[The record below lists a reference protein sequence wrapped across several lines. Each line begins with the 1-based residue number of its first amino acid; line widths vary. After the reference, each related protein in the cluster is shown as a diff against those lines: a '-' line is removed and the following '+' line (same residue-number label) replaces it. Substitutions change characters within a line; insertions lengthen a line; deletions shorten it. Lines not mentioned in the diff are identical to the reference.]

1 MFSKFKGSSLLGAV
15 CAVSI
20 LSCAVIG
27 FSQSPQASISLTTEP
42 PINQTSPL
50 EAEATAYLGSG
61 KYNAPVQLKLQA
73 KDALGAQLNNARV
86 HVEVITPPPTPWFT
100 TDFPIVEG
108 TTLLDFVADAPTGEF
123 QMQQMFPIRGNYA
136 LKVDVTP
143 VVAGAFTPIAQTLN
157 LSVPENSLKLIYFPI
172 ILAILLAIGFG
183 GGWVIGSRGTVRSG
197 EIAPRPVRL
206 LLSGVTVIAI
216 AALMFF
222 NISAEFAT
230 AHPSP
235 PHNAETIADVSSA
248 DVSSKDS
255 SGLIQSQGLKL
266 ELTGDENTQV
276 GKLASFQAK
285 LTDSQTNQPISDA
298 IFLVQS
304 IQLENNWVAFAY
316 QGVPN
321 ASGTL
326 AWQEQFFDGA
336 PHSIQ
341 VNVSP
346 AANSKR
352 SFQPF
357 QVTREIDVE
366 GIAPPMNVR
375 LIGLGYFTGLLT
387 IGTITG
393 FKVQRRR
400 LSQI

>member
-1 MFSKFKGSSLLGAV
+1 MLSKFKWSSLLGAL

-20 LSCAVIG
+20 FSYAVIG
-27 FSQSPQASISLTTEP
+27 FTQSPQASIALTTEP
-42 PINQTSPL
+42 PMSQTSPL

-61 KYNAPVQLKLQA
+61 QYNAPVQLKFQA
-73 KDALGAQLNNARV
+73 KDDSGAPLNNARV
-86 HVEVITPPPTPWFT
+86 HVEVMTPPPTPWFT

-108 TTLLDFVADAPTGEF
+108 TTLLDLVADAPTGEF
-123 QMQQMFPIRGNYA
+123 QMEQVFPIRGNYA

-157 LSVPENSLKLIYFPI
+157 LSVPESSLKLMYFPI
-172 ILAILLAIGFG
+172 LLAMLLAIGFG
-183 GGWVIGSRGTVRSG
+183 GGWVIGSRRTVRSG
-197 EIAPRPVRL
+197 EIAPRKVRL

-216 AALMFF
+216 TALMFF

-230 AHPSP
+230 ASEDSA
-235 PHNAETIADVSSA
+235 PHDQSANHAAQPKADL
-248 DVSSKDS
+248 
-255 SGLIQSQGLKL
+255 SGLIQSQGLTL
-266 ELTGDENTQV
+266 ELTGDTHTQV

-285 LTDSQTNQPISDA
+285 LTDSQTAQPIGDA
-298 IFLVQS
+298 IFRVQS

-316 QGVPN
+316 QGVANP
-321 ASGTL
+321 AGTL

-336 PHSIQ
+336 PHKIQ

-346 AANSKR
+346 APNSKR

-366 GIAPPMNVR
+366 GIAPPMTVR
-375 LIGLGYFTGLLT
+375 LISLGYFTGLLA
-387 IGTITG
+387 IGLMMG
-393 FKVQRRR
+393 FWVQRRN

>member
-1 MFSKFKGSSLLGAV
+1 MLSKFKWSSLLGTV

-20 LSCAVIG
+20 FSYAVIG
-27 FSQSPQASISLTTEP
+27 FTQSPQASIALTTEP
-42 PINQTSPL
+42 PISQASPL

-61 KYNAPVQLKLQA
+61 QYNAPVQLKFQA
-73 KDALGAQLNNARV
+73 KDTSGAPLSNARV
-86 HVEVITPPPTPWFT
+86 HVEVMTPPPTPWFT

-108 TTLLDFVADAPTGEF
+108 TKLLDLVADAPTGEF
-123 QMQQMFPIRGNYA
+123 QMQQVFPIRGNYA

-143 VVAGAFTPIAQTLN
+143 MVAGAFAPIAQTLN
-157 LSVPENSLKLIYFPI
+157 LSVPESSLKLMYFPI
-172 ILAILLAIGFG
+172 LLAMLLAIGFG
-183 GGWVIGSRGTVRSG
+183 GGWVIGSRGMVRSG
-197 EIAPRPVRL
+197 EIAPRRVRL

-230 AHPSP
+230 AHE
-235 PHNAETIADVSSA
+235 HTAEPIADVFRG
-248 DVSSKDS
+248 DS

-266 ELTGDENTQV
+266 ELTGDTQTQV

-298 IFLVQS
+298 IFLIQS
-304 IQLENNWVAFAY
+304 IQVENNWVAFSY

-321 ASGTL
+321 SAGIL

-336 PHSIQ
+336 PHNIK

-346 AANSKR
+346 APNSKR

-357 QVTREIDVE
+357 QVTRKIDVE

-375 LIGLGYFTGLLT
+375 LITLGYFTGLLA
-387 IGTITG
+387 IGMMMG
-393 FKVQRRR
+393 FGLQRRK